1 MRVALCLVLVACG
14 SRAKPPTRTEIAD
27 NDAAVAAFQAA
38 WARDVRPKIADPLVR
53 RIDNRM
59 QSTDAL
65 GRYLAEPHAC
75 REGIERIAHLE
86 NAKQTS
92 GVLEGSLVVYGTP
105 DALLGR
111 DRCWSVLFLGGLRNL
126 DAEGWLDSS
135 GRLLIAWR
143 VPFA

>member
-1 MRVALCLVLVACG
+1 VPRG
-14 SRAKPPTRTEIAD
+14 
-27 NDAAVAAFQAA
+27 
-38 WARDVRPKIADPLVR
+38 
-53 RIDNRM
+53 
-59 QSTDAL
+59 
-65 GRYLAEPHAC
+65 
-75 REGIERIAHLE
+75 EGIERIAHLE
-86 NAKQTS
+86 NAKQVS
-92 GVLEGSLVVYGTP
+92 GVPEGSLVVYGTP